1 MRGEFY
7 MSDEVRATNF
17 GCNSGCNND
26 WIEWI
31 IIIFVIFWLLGGN
44 NMIGGIGGRGGCCR

>member
-1 MRGEFY
+1 

-17 GCNSGCNND
+17 DCCDRGCDNN

-44 NMIGGIGGRGGCCR
+44 NWLGGIGGRGGCCR

>member
-1 MRGEFY
+1 

-17 GCNSGCNND
+17 GGCDRGCDNN

-44 NMIGGIGGRGGCCR
+44 DLIGGIGGGRNGCCR